1 MTESETLLHAIRE
14 LLARAGS
21 GSSDYDLTSPGL
33 KGASPGLRP
42 AGVLL
47 PLIDRDGSLNV
58 ILTKRAPDL
67 KHHAGQVSFPGG
79 KLEPGDADARAA
91 ALREAREEIG
101 LEPGNVRILGK
112 CPDHETVTGYLMS
125 PYVGEVLESFEPV
138 PQAEEVAEIFDVPF
152 RLLADPASYGVE
164 ERVVA
169 GKRRRFYAVE
179 CGPHRIWGATAMI
192 LYRLAKRMP
201 DWAEAGCK

>member
-1 MTESETLLHAIRE
+1 MTESETLLQAVRE
-14 LLARAGS
+14 LLARNDS
-21 GSSDYDLTSPGL
+21 GSSDYDLTFPGL
-33 KGASPGLRP
+33 RAASRGLRP

-47 PLIDRDGSLNV
+47 PLIERNGSLNV
-58 ILTKRAPDL
+58 ILTKRAAGL

-125 PYVGEVLESFEPV
+125 PYVGEVLSPFEPV
-138 PQAEEVAEIFDVPF
+138 PQAEEVAEVFEVPF
-152 RLLADPASYGVE
+152 RLLADPACYGVE
-164 ERVVA
+164 ERIAA
-169 GKRRRFYAVE
+169 GQSRRFYVVE
-179 CGPHRIWGATAMI
+179 CGSRRIWGATAMI

-201 DWAEAGCK
+201 DFAEAGWK

>member
-1 MTESETLLHAIRE
+1 MTESETLLRAIRD
-14 LLARAGS
+14 LLARADS
-21 GSSDYDLTSPGL
+21 GSSDYDLTFPGSRA
-33 KGASPGLRP
+33 ASPGLRP

-47 PLIDRDGSLNV
+47 PLVERDGSLNV
-58 ILTKRAPDL
+58 ILTKRAADL

-125 PYVGEVLESFEPV
+125 PYVGEVLEQFEPV
-138 PQAEEVAEIFDVPF
+138 PQAEEVAEIFEVPF
-152 RLLADPASYGVE
+152 RLLADPASYEVE
-164 ERVVA
+164 ERIAA
-169 GKRRRFYAVE
+169 GQRRRFYVVE

-201 DWAEAGCK
+201 DGAEDG